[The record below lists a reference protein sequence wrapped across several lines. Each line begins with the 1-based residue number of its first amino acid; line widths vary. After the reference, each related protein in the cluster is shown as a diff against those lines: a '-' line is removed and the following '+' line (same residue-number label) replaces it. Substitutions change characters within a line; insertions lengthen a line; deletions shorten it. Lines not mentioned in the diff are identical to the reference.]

1 MELQN
6 TLNIQIDLKKEQSW
20 RHHTPC
26 LQTILQK
33 YSNQNSMVLA
43 QRLKHRP
50 MVQKTK
56 PRKKKQPMLL
66 WSISLYKGGKSIQ
79 VGKDSLLINVVRKIR

>member
-56 PRKKKQPMLL
+56 PRKKTYAFVVNQ
-66 WSISLYKGGKSIQ
+66 SLQRRQEYTSGERQSFNKCCWE
-79 VGKDSLLINVVRKIR
+79 N